1 MPTAKL
7 PPYIIE
13 FTNGEEYHHL
23 KREIWSGHC
32 YYTELEVEDRAPVI
46 IDAGAHIGVSTLYFA
61 KLFSNAQIIAI
72 EPNPIT
78 RELLENNIWNNRLE
92 DRVSVLPVALSNQ
105 TGSAPLFHLPTKQWQ
120 LNANLTPQAW
130 NGDKLSE
137 SLEVKTV
144 TLSSLLTQPIDIV
157 KLDIEGAELLVLKEA
172 RAKLNLV
179 QQLWVEFH
187 PSGNNSLSE
196 LTQLLEKQ
204 EFKITIWQKEK
215 IITQENAR
223 SLCLIHA
230 TKNQLSP
237 SE

>member
-7 PPYIIE
+7 PPYSIE

-32 YYTELEVEDRAPVI
+32 YYTELEVEDRTPVI
-46 IDAGAHIGVSTLYFA
+46 IDAGAHIGNSTLYFA

-137 SLEVKTV
+137 SLEVETV

-172 RAKLNLV
+172 RAKLNFV

-215 IITQENAR
+215 IISQENAR
-223 SLCLIHA
+223 GLCLIHA
-230 TKNQLSP
+230 TKNQLPP

>member
-7 PPYIIE
+7 PPYTIE
-13 FTNGEEYHHL
+13 YSNSEEYHYL

-46 IDAGAHIGVSTLYFA
+46 VDAGAHIGISTLYFA
-61 KLFSNAQIIAI
+61 KHFPTAQIIAI

-92 DRVSVLPVALSNQ
+92 DRISVLAVALSNQ
-105 TGSAPLFHLPTKQWQ
+105 TGSAPLYHLPNKEWQ

-137 SLEVKTV
+137 SLEVETV
-144 TLSSLLTQPIDIV
+144 TLSSLITQPIDIV

-172 RAKLNLV
+172 RAKLNLI
-179 QQLWVEFH
+179 QQLWVEYH
-187 PSGNNSLSE
+187 PSGNSSLSE
-196 LTQLLEKQ
+196 LTHLLEKQ
-204 EFKITIWQKEK
+204 GFKITIWQREK
-215 IITQENAR
+215 IIQKENAR
-223 SLCLIHA
+223 GLCLIHA
-230 TKNQLSP
+230 TKNQLP
-237 SE
+237 PGE

>member
-7 PPYIIE
+7 PPYTIE
-13 FTNGEEYHHL
+13 YSNSEEYHYL

-46 IDAGAHIGVSTLYFA
+46 IDVGAHIGISTLYFA
-61 KLFSNAQIIAI
+61 KHFPTAQIIAI

-105 TGSAPLFHLPTKQWQ
+105 TGSAPLFHLPAKQWQ

-137 SLEVKTV
+137 SLEVTTT
-144 TLSSLLTQPIDIV
+144 TLSSLLTQTVDIL
-157 KLDIEGAELLVLKEA
+157 KLDIEGFELMVLKEA
-172 RAKLNLV
+172 REKLHLIN
-179 QQLWVEFH
+179 QLWVEFH
-187 PSGNNSLSE
+187 PTLGNSLQE
-196 LTQLLEKQ
+196 LNQLLERSG
-204 EFKITIWQKEK
+204 FKLTIWQKEK
-215 IITQENAR
+215 IITQEKAR
-223 SLCLIHA
+223 GLCLIHA
-230 TKNQLSP
+230 TKNQLP
-237 SE
+237 PGE

>member
-7 PPYIIE
+7 PPYTIE
-13 FTNGEEYHHL
+13 YSNSEEYHYL

-46 IDAGAHIGVSTLYFA
+46 VDAGAHIGISTLYFA
-61 KLFSNAQIIAI
+61 KHFPTAQIIAI

-92 DRVSVLPVALSNQ
+92 DLVSVLPVALSNQ

-130 NGDKLSE
+130 NGDRLSE
-137 SLEVKTV
+137 SLQVETI
-144 TLSSLLTQPIDIV
+144 TLGSLLNQPIDIV
-157 KLDIEGAELLVLKEA
+157 KLDIEGTELLVLKEA
-172 RAKLNLV
+172 REKLNLI

-187 PSGNNSLSE
+187 PTGNNSLSE

-204 EFKITIWQKEK
+204 GFKITIWQKEK
-215 IITQENAR
+215 TITQENAHG
-223 SLCLIHA
+223 LCLIHA
-230 TKNQLSP
+230 AKSQLTP

>member
-1 MPTAKL
+1 VPTAKL
-7 PPYIIE
+7 PPYTIE
-13 FTNGEEYHHL
+13 YSNSEEYHYL
-23 KREIWSGHC
+23 KREIWTGHC

-46 IDAGAHIGVSTLYFA
+46 IDAGAHIGISTLYFA
-61 KLFSNAQIIAI
+61 KHFPTAQIIAI

-137 SLEVKTV
+137 SLEVETV
-144 TLSSLLTQPIDIV
+144 ALSSLITQPIDIV

-172 RAKLNLV
+172 LVKLNLV

-187 PSGNNSLSE
+187 PSGNSSLSE

-204 EFKITIWQKEK
+204 GFKITIWQKEK
-215 IITQENAR
+215 IITQENALG
-223 SLCLIHA
+223 LCLIHA
-230 TKNQLSP
+230 SKNQLPP